1 MAMYRIK
8 WKVSSRVDDT
18 ARVQINIEAIVQTA
32 QANADVAKLAKDAMG
47 LTLWNHLDP
56 DTVSGEEIRG

>member
-1 MAMYRIK
+1 MARYRIR
-8 WKVSSRVDDT
+8 WKVSETAKDD
-18 ARVQINIEAIVQTA
+18 ARVRVNLEAIVETI
-32 QANADVAKLAKDAMG
+32 QANVDLARLAKDAMG